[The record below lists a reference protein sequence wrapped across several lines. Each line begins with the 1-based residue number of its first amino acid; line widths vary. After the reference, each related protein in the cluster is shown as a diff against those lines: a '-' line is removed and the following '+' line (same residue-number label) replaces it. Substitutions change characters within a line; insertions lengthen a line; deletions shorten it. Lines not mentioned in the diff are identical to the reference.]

1 MLSVSKAVIYF
12 SCEAFELSKGFYL
25 LLSNSTTKRNMP
37 QACIRVCCENKT
49 ISKPNR
55 IAIHLLTMTA
65 NPSLK
70 LSKYIQPKWH
80 LN

>member
-25 LLSNSTTKRNMP
+25 LLSNSNTKRNMP

-49 ISKPNR
+49 KSNCNSFTHNDRKS
-55 IAIHLLTMTA
+55 LLKT
-65 NPSLK
+65 K
-70 LSKYIQPKWH
+70 
-80 LN
+80 